1 MGINC
6 DKTSQVCF
14 CISSLLCR
22 FSTSF
27 HSLYHCDTNSPK
39 FIKILQMFDFCIP
52 QNQIGTATTATR
64 HHTRLRHPDLVGVE
78 VMTVLGVSI
87 TNTMSFAPHVM
98 NGVDKTA
105 SSLYALKTLKAHGL
119 CGQALCEVTQA
130 VSAAQLL
137 CASLSWSGFL
147 KANEMNKLQ
156 MILNKAVRC
165 GFLPLS
171 CRAIDELFES
181 SGDTLFSAILNNT
194 DHVLYFHV
202 LHFLLPPPK
211 VTGHDLHKCSH
222 GLTLTAT
229 QSSFVRKNCIR
240 RMSYKDIY

>member
-1 MGINC
+1 
-6 DKTSQVCF
+6 
-14 CISSLLCR
+14 
-22 FSTSF
+22 
-27 HSLYHCDTNSPK
+27 
-39 FIKILQMFDFCIP
+39 
-52 QNQIGTATTATR
+52 
-64 HHTRLRHPDLVGVE
+64 
-78 VMTVLGVSI
+78 
-87 TNTMSFAPHVM
+87 
-98 NGVDKTA
+98 
-105 SSLYALKTLKAHGL
+105 
-119 CGQALCEVTQA
+119 
-130 VSAAQLL
+130 
-137 CASLSWSGFL
+137 
-147 KANEMNKLQ
+147 